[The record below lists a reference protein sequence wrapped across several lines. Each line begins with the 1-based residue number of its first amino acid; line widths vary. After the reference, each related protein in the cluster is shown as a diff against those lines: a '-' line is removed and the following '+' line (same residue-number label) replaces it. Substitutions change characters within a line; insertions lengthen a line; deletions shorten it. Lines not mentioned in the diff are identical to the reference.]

1 MANQPLSPNNP
12 AGNPGATAYTARDSE
27 STAGLLSRLVGEV
40 STLVRK
46 EIALAKAEI
55 SEAVS
60 DAKAG
65 AVSIAAGGALL
76 FAAALIL
83 FAAIILLLSEVM
95 EPWLAAFI
103 VCAVV
108 GIIGF
113 VLMQSGK
120 KKLSASSFTPERAQE
135 SLRKDKEMVQ
145 RRAT

>member
-1 MANQPLSPNNP
+1 MAKQPPYQANP
-12 AGNPGATAYTARDSE
+12 PASTYAEREADSA
-27 STAGLLSRLVGEV
+27 AGLLSRLVGEV

-46 EIALAKAEI
+46 EFALARAEV

-65 AVSIAAGGALL
+65 AISIAAGSALL
-76 FAAALIL
+76 FAAGLIL
-83 FAAIILLLSEVM
+83 FAAIILLLAEVM
-95 EPWLAAFI
+95 EPWLAAII
-103 VCAVV
+103 VCAAV

-113 VLMQSGK
+113 ALLQSGK
-120 KKLSASSFTPERAQE
+120 KKLSASSFKPERAQE